1 MHNRFHR
8 ASLASLILFSL
19 LGCATDRPMRP
30 RIDGAWWPLAGDPDL
45 GELTGAR
52 QQPVDFAIWQAADG
66 TWQLWSC
73 IRGTNCGG
81 NTRLFH
87 RWEGQRL
94 TDPDWTPMGIPM
106 QADPQFGETP
116 GGLQAPHVVLIGT
129 TYHMFY
135 GDWEYICLATSTDG
149 KAFERRLG
157 SDGKA
162 GMFTEGPGANARDA
176 MVLAVGGAWHCYY
189 TAHPRVDDEP
199 TGSVYCRTSNDL
211 CTWSDSAIVAR
222 GGQAGSGPWSSECPH
237 VVSYAGFYYLFRT
250 QRYGEDMQTSVYRS
264 KDAMDFGTDDD
275 RCFIGTLPVAAPEI
289 IAHRGAF
296 FIASLMPSLKGI
308 QIARLTWVPDSAG
321 AR

>member
-1 MHNRFHR
+1 MHNRLHR
-8 ASLASLILFSL
+8 ACFVSLILFSL

-30 RIDGAWWPLAGDPDL
+30 QIDGAWWPLAGDPDL
-45 GELTGAR
+45 GELTGTK

-81 NTRLFH
+81 NTRLFY

-94 TDPDWTPMGIPM
+94 TDSGWTPMGIAM
-106 QADPQFGETP
+106 QADPRFGETP

-135 GDWEYICLATSTDG
+135 GDWEHICLATSTDG
-149 KAFERRLG
+149 KTFERRLG

-176 MVLAVGGAWHCYY
+176 MVLGLGDTWHCYY
-189 TAHPRVDDEP
+189 TAHPCVDGEP

-211 CTWSDSAIVAR
+211 RTWSDSIIVAR
-222 GGQAGSGPWSSECPH
+222 GGRAGRGPWSCECPH
-237 VVSYAGFYYLFRT
+237 VVPYAGYYYLFRT

-264 KDAMDFGTDDD
+264 KDPMDFGIDDD
-275 RCFIGTLPVAAPEI
+275 RGFIVTLSVAAPEI
-289 IAHRGAF
+289 VMHGGQYY
-296 FIASLMPSLKGI
+296 IASLLPSLKGI
-308 QIARLTWVPDSAG
+308 QIARLTWAPDSAG
-321 AR
+321 SR